1 MGLGEPLSTTK
12 TVQVHYISCTCIG
25 TLRSSFMIM
34 LAIVVVTNIFH
45 FFLVYLTSKYPP
57 KNMSDTLYL
66 FKTIGFMDLVH
77 CLL

>member
-1 MGLGEPLSTTK
+1 
-12 TVQVHYISCTCIG
+12 
-25 TLRSSFMIM
+25 MIM